1 MTPIF
6 LPVLLVMSAA
16 PSEVVA
22 PGAMLETL
30 WSEGEFTEGV
40 VENPDGALLFSD
52 IGNRIMRYDPE
63 RGETTEFRSPSGR
76 SNGLIFTPEGLLVA
90 AEGANTGGDR
100 RVSITDADGNVRT
113 LADSFE
119 GKRFNSP
126 NDVAV
131 DARGRVY
138 VSDPRYV
145 GDEPRALDQ
154 EAVYR
159 IDPDGTVHLLETAA
173 SKPNGLVVAPDGM
186 TLYVSDNGP
195 MRKALLR
202 LDLDPMTGNV
212 SNPRVLKNFGN
223 GRGID
228 GMTVTADG
236 LLVAAAGS
244 GDLGG
249 VYVYEPDGTP
259 VDFIPAPEAPT
270 NVEFAGPDRS
280 TLYITA
286 GVSLYRIETTLT
298 GYHPGD

>member
-1 MTPIF
+1 MIPIP
-6 LPVLLVMSAA
+6 LPVLLVLAA
-16 PSEVVA
+16 VPSGVVA
-22 PGAMLETL
+22 PGATLETL

-40 VENPDGALLFSD
+40 VEAPDGAILFSD

-63 RGETTEFRSPSGR
+63 SGMTTEFRNPSGR
-76 SNGLIFTPEGLLVA
+76 SNGLISTPDGRLVA
-90 AEGANTGGDR
+90 AEGANAGGDR
-100 RVSITDADGNVRT
+100 RVSITEGDGNVRT

-131 DARGRVY
+131 DAVGRVY

-145 GDEPRALDQ
+145 GDEPRALDV

-159 IDPDGTVHLLETAA
+159 IDPDGAVHLLETTA
-173 SKPNGLVVAPDGM
+173 SKPNGLVVSPDG
-186 TLYVSDNGP
+186 TALYVSDNGP
-195 MRKALLR
+195 MRRALLR
-202 LDLDPMTGNV
+202 LDLDPTTGNV
-212 SNPRVLKNFGN
+212 SNPRKLKDFGN

-228 GMTVTADG
+228 GMTITNDG
-236 LLVAAAGS
+236 LVVAAAGA

-249 VYVYEPDGTP
+249 VYVYAPDGTP
-259 VDFIPAPEAPT
+259 VDFIPVPEAPT
-270 NVEFAGPDRS
+270 NVEFAGPGRS
-280 TLYITA
+280 NLYITA